1 MPKYTAVLFDFDGT
15 LANTS
20 RGILNSIKY
29 ALKEKNIPV
38 GDESRLNYFIGPPLY
53 DGFSHVYGADEK
65 LSEELVGLYRV
76 YYAKSGVYECELYPG
91 VRDMLESLKQAGLTL
106 GVVSSKPKHFLDMA
120 VPHLG
125 ISSYFTAV
133 VGPDL
138 KNKDADKSFLIRQA
152 LEQMQCGEKTDAAE
166 AQKCGSRSAVI
177 MAGDRFYD
185 IEGAKKEDLTA
196 VGVTYG
202 FGSVE
207 ELERAGADYLADSAE
222 DLASF
227 ALSD

>member
-1 MPKYTAVLFDFDGT
+1 MPEFEAVLFDFDGT
-15 LANTS
+15 LADTS
-20 RGILNSIKY
+20 RGIKNSIKY
-29 ALKEKNIPV
+29 ALSEKHIPV

-53 DGFSHVYGADEK
+53 DGFSHVYGADER
-65 LSEELVGLYRV
+65 LSEELVSLYRV

-91 VRDMLESLKQAGLTL
+91 VQDMLDGLKKAGLLL

-125 ISSYFTAV
+125 IAPYFTTV

-138 KNKDADKSFLIRQA
+138 KNKNADKSFLIRQA
-152 LEQMQCGEKTDAAE
+152 LERIGAD
-166 AQKCGSRSAVI
+166 SAV

-185 IEGAKKEDLTA
+185 IEGARRAGVTA

-202 FGSVE
+202 FGTEE
-207 ELERAGADYLADSAE
+207 ELKQAGADALAASPR
-222 DLASF
+222 DLYKYIVGGQV
-227 ALSD
+227 